1 MKKRLVRLLLAITL
15 IGTSIMGMENQAHA
29 ITQDELIR
37 QLKEAGHGINSGSGQ
52 SLPASGYEFGGS
64 FDGLVPNVQQKIRD
78 VTKQRAAERGLSVQE
93 YLDQTGQSHAAK
105 YFDEATLN
113 SKPSGSG
120 TATTTEPVIKH
131 EHSYRG
137 EVTKEPT
144 CTETGIKTFTCE
156 CGNTYTEELPKTEHV
171 YTKEIT
177 KEATCSEPGIIT
189 YTCVCGD
196 TYEEKIPVTD
206 HQKGAVETVKEVT
219 CTEAGERKVYCKFC
233 GEELESE
240 VIEAYGHTEGKA
252 TVEKEPTM
260 FVKGLKVV
268 RCVDCGEVLHS
279 EELPIQWQNWY
290 YIGGVTIIILI
301 GAVVVIVKR
310 KKK

>member
-1 MKKRLVRLLLAITL
+1 
-15 IGTSIMGMENQAHA
+15 MGMENQAHA

-37 QLKEAGHGINSGSGQ
+37 QLKEAGVGITERNPETGQ
-52 SLPASGYEFGGS
+52 GNALPGYEFNVT
-64 FDGLVPNVQQKIRD
+64 FEGLVPSAQEETRNLVKS
-78 VTKQRAAERGLSVQE
+78 RAAERGLSVQE

-113 SKPSGSG
+113 SKPSGSE
-120 TATTTEPVIKH
+120 TATTTEPVVKH

-189 YTCVCGD
+189 YICVCGD

-206 HQKGAVETVKEVT
+206 HQKGAVETVKEGT

-233 GEELESE
+233 SEELESE

-260 FVKGLKVV
+260 FAKGLKVV

-279 EELPIQWQNWY
+279 EELPIQWHNWY

>member
-15 IGTSIMGMENQAHA
+15 IGTSVMGMENQAHA
-29 ITQDELIR
+29 ITQDEIMNR
-37 QLKEAGHGINSGSGQ
+37 VRAAGGAKSTTGGTGIPG
-52 SLPASGYEFGGS
+52 SGYEFSGS
-64 FDGLVPNVQQKIRD
+64 FDGLVPNAQQEIRD
-78 VTKQRAAERGLSVQE
+78 ITKQRAAERGLSVQE

-113 SKPSGSG
+113 SKPSGSE
-120 TATTTEPVIKH
+120 TATTTEPVVKH
-131 EHSYRG
+131 EHSYTS

-156 CGNTYTEELPKTEHV
+156 CGNTYTEELSKTEHV

-189 YTCVCGD
+189 YTCVCG
-196 TYEEKIPVTD
+196 
-206 HQKGAVETVKEVT
+206 
-219 CTEAGERKVYCKFC
+219 
-233 GEELESE
+233 EELESE
-240 VIEAYGHTEGKA
+240 VIEAYGHTEGDA
-252 TVEKEPTM
+252 AVEKEPTM
-260 FVKGLKVV
+260 FAKGLTVV

-279 EELPIQWQNWY
+279 EELPIQWHNWY

-310 KKK
+310 KKKGD